1 MKGDYFR
8 YIAEYA
14 SGDVHT
20 KASEGALEAYKL
32 ASEAATAELETTH
45 PIRLGLALNFSVFH
59 YEVMNDPTKACNLAK

>member
-32 ASEAATAELETTH
+32 ASEAATAELESKKKKK
-45 PIRLGLALNFSVFH
+45 IIKS
-59 YEVMNDPTKACNLAK
+59 KIK

>member
-14 SGDVHT
+14 SGDTHS

-32 ASEAATAELETTH
+32 ASEAATSDLESN
-45 PIRLGLALNFSVFH
+45 IMGKKKMDSKNSW
-59 YEVMNDPTKACNLAK
+59 K

>member
-14 SGDVHT
+14 SGDTHS

-32 ASEAATAELETTH
+32 ASEAATSDLESK
-45 PIRLGLALNFSVFH
+45 IKKQKLINFYSKN
-59 YEVMNDPTKACNLAK
+59 YKIQKNK